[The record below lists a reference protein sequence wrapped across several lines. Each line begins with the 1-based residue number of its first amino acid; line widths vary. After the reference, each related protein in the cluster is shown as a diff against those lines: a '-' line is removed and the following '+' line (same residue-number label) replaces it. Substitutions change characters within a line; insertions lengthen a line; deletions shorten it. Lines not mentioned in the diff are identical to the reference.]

1 MSEGNVP
8 SHSNDANSVDA
19 SAPIAKR
26 QASTPPRSDDWE
38 VVPLSGIPPVA
49 ANPTAPP
56 PSAEQISTD
65 RVTELQSRVLD
76 LNQCNEVLLARV
88 NQLEESLERSQQA
101 LQQEVE
107 RSQRLTHDDKVTA
120 AQTQSVAQLLS
131 ELEQANGALE
141 RQTILAET
149 LSTQLQT
156 HQARSQ
162 QLEQECVTLR
172 QEKTERVQQLR
183 VAEETCVDLRS
194 RLQRQ
199 QRYTLQFKAA
209 LEKCL
214 DTSAFKHTSHGIEQ
228 EGIADE
234 VAASQSAA
242 VLDPAIMPRSER
254 IQPWSAGTIPAQ
266 ADPQLLSLMRGKSTP
281 TAEPTLPADADTRP
295 AATDFSPPLPT
306 VSEPAAASKE
316 PAIAPTSEAEKQLWQ
331 DVERVIDHPT
341 PVTGGDPVSTVET
354 AASGTVANSHPSPA
368 PTPPKTVQFTE
379 PIPWGSP
386 IQTAASEPV
395 EPAAPA
401 LTPRDVAENLKAAL
415 ENTSGFS
422 PESSFPST
430 PAVPSSASSTPN
442 SAAPQ
447 PSPFATTIP
456 ALDAMNTPQAS
467 PSPIV
472 HPLRPTQRKR
482 KSLSAV
488 ELPSFPPLP
497 KVKHD

>member
-8 SHSNDANSVDA
+8 SHSNDANSIN
-19 SAPIAKR
+19 APTPSTQR
-26 QASTPPRSDDWE
+26 RASTPPRSDDWE
-38 VVPLSGIPPVA
+38 VVPLSGIPPAA
-49 ANPTAPP
+49 ANPAAASPSTA
-56 PSAEQISTD
+56 QISSN

-88 NQLEESLERSQQA
+88 NQLEEALERYQQT

-107 RSQRLTHDDKVTA
+107 RSQRLTHDDKVTT

-131 ELEQANGALE
+131 ELEQTHGALE

-162 QLEQECVTLR
+162 QLEQDCVILR
-172 QEKTERVQQLR
+172 QEKTERAQQLQT
-183 VAEETCVDLRS
+183 AEETCADLRS

-214 DTSAFKHTSHGIEQ
+214 DTSGFGHTAHGIEQ
-228 EGIADE
+228 ENITE
-234 VAASQSAA
+234 NIAASQSAA

-254 IQPWSAGTIPAQ
+254 IQPWSAGTAPAQ

-281 TAEPTLPADADTRP
+281 TTEPTLPTDSGAPPSTI
-295 AATDFSPPLPT
+295 DFSQPLPT
-306 VSEPAAASKE
+306 SSESVAPPE
-316 PAIAPTSEAEKQLWQ
+316 PVIATTSEAEKQLWQ
-331 DVERVIDHPT
+331 DVERVIDNPT

-354 AASGTVANSHPSPA
+354 AASGTVANSHPSAA

-379 PIPWGSP
+379 PIPWGSL

-395 EPAAPA
+395 EPAAPV

-415 ENTSGFS
+415 ENAPTSS
-422 PESSFPST
+422 TESSFPATSKG
-430 PAVPSSASSTPN
+430 PSSAPSSPN

-497 KVKHD
+497 KVKQD

>member
-8 SHSNDANSVDA
+8 SHSHDANSIDA
-19 SAPIAKR
+19 SAPTTPHR
-26 QASTPPRSDDWE
+26 ASTPPRSDDWE
-38 VVPLSGIPPVA
+38 VVPLSGIPPAA
-49 ANPTAPP
+49 ANPAAASPSTA
-56 PSAEQISTD
+56 QISSN

-88 NQLEESLERSQQA
+88 NQLEEALERSQQT
-101 LQQEVE
+101 LQQKVE
-107 RSQRLTHDDKVTA
+107 RSQRLTHDDKVTT

-131 ELEQANGALE
+131 ELEQTHGALE

-149 LSTQLQT
+149 LSTQLQI

-162 QLEQECVTLR
+162 QLEQDCVILR
-172 QEKTERVQQLR
+172 QEKTERAQQLQT
-183 VAEETCVDLRS
+183 AEETCVDLRS

-214 DTSAFKHTSHGIEQ
+214 DTSAFGHTAHGIEQ
-228 EGIADE
+228 EDITDN

-242 VLDPAIMPRSER
+242 ILDPAIMPRSER
-254 IQPWSAGTIPAQ
+254 IQPWSAGTTPTQ

-281 TAEPTLPADADTRP
+281 TAEPTLPADTNTP
-295 AATDFSPPLPT
+295 PSVTDFSSPLPAS
-306 VSEPAAASKE
+306 SEPAAPPE
-316 PAIAPTSEAEKQLWQ
+316 PAIETSSDAENQLWQ
-331 DVERVIDHPT
+331 DVERVIDNPT
-341 PVTGGDPVSTVET
+341 PGSDGDRSPTLDTT
-354 AASGTVANSHPSPA
+354 APAAPENLHPSA
-368 PTPPKTVQFTE
+368 TTTPPTVVQFTE

-386 IQTAASEPV
+386 APV
-395 EPAAPA
+395 ETSAKLEPAATP
-401 LTPRDVAENLKAAL
+401 LTPREVAENLKAAL
-415 ENTSGFS
+415 ENTPAANSA
-422 PESSFPST
+422 ESSFSSVVASPPSA
-430 PAVPSSASSTPN
+430 PATRASVP
-442 SAAPQ
+442 PQ

-456 ALDAMNTPQAS
+456 ALEAMNNPQAS

-497 KVKHD
+497 KVKQE

>member
-8 SHSNDANSVDA
+8 SHSHDANSIDA
-19 SAPIAKR
+19 SAPTAPR

-49 ANPTAPP
+49 ANPAIAS
-56 PSAEQISTD
+56 PSAAQISTN

-88 NQLEESLERSQQA
+88 NQLEEALERSQQT

-107 RSQRLTHDDKVTA
+107 RSQRLTPDDKVTA

-131 ELEQANGALE
+131 ELEQTHGALE

-162 QLEQECVTLR
+162 QLEQDCVILR
-172 QEKTERVQQLR
+172 QEKTERVQQLQT
-183 VAEETCVDLRS
+183 AEATCADLRS

-214 DTSAFKHTSHGIEQ
+214 DTSAFGHTAHGIEQ
-228 EGIADE
+228 ENITE
-234 VAASQSAA
+234 NIAASQSAA

-254 IQPWSAGTIPAQ
+254 IQPWSAGTTPAQ

-281 TAEPTLPADADTRP
+281 TTEPPLPTDSDTSP
-295 AATDFSPPLPT
+295 AITDFSPPLPT
-306 VSEPAAASKE
+306 LSEPAPPSE
-316 PAIAPTSEAEKQLWQ
+316 PASATASDAENQLWQ
-331 DVERVIDHPT
+331 DVERVISNPT
-341 PVTGGDPVSTVET
+341 PGTSGDTLPTVDT
-354 AASGTVANSHPSPA
+354 AAAAAANSQPSA
-368 PTPPKTVQFTE
+368 IPTPPKAVQFTE

-386 IQTAASEPV
+386 APAATPTEL
-395 EPAAPA
+395 EPAATT
-401 LTPRDVAENLKAAL
+401 LTPREVAENLKAAL
-415 ENTSGFS
+415 ENTSAAS
-422 PESSFPST
+422 NAESSFSSGAAGQPSV
-430 PAVPSSASSTPN
+430 PAPRASVS
-442 SAAPQ
+442 PQ

-456 ALDAMNTPQAS
+456 ALEAMNSPQAS

-497 KVKHD
+497 KVKQD

>member
-8 SHSNDANSVDA
+8 SHSNDANSIDA
-19 SAPIAKR
+19 PAPSTQR
-26 QASTPPRSDDWE
+26 RASTPPRSDDWE

-49 ANPTAPP
+49 AKPATAS
-56 PSAEQISTD
+56 PSAEQVSTD

-88 NQLEESLERSQQA
+88 NQLEEALERSQQT

-107 RSQRLTHDDKVTA
+107 RSQRLTHDEKVTA

-156 HQARSQ
+156 HQTQSQ
-162 QLEQECVTLR
+162 QLERECVILR
-172 QEKTERVQQLR
+172 QEKNERMQQLQA
-183 VAEETCVDLRS
+183 AEETCVDLRS

-214 DTSAFKHTSHGIEQ
+214 DTSAFRHTSHGIEQ
-228 EGIADE
+228 ASIADE
-234 VAASQSAA
+234 VAANQSAA
-242 VLDPAIMPRSER
+242 ALDPAIMPRSER
-254 IQPWSAGTIPAQ
+254 IQPWSAGTAPAQ

-281 TAEPTLPADADTRP
+281 TTEPTLPTDSGAPPSTI
-295 AATDFSPPLPT
+295 DFSQPLPT
-306 VSEPAAASKE
+306 SSESVAPPE
-316 PAIAPTSEAEKQLWQ
+316 PVIATTSEAEKQLWQ
-331 DVERVIDHPT
+331 DVERVIDSPT
-341 PVTGGDPVSTVET
+341 PVTDGEVLPTVET
-354 AASGTVANSHPSPA
+354 AAATNSDPSPT
-368 PTPPKTVQFTE
+368 PTPPKAVQFTE

-386 IQTAASEPV
+386 VPAAASDKP
-395 EPAAPA
+395 EPAAPV

-415 ENTSGFS
+415 ENAPTSS
-422 PESSFPST
+422 TESSFPATSKG
-430 PAVPSSASSTPN
+430 PSSAPSSPN

-497 KVKHD
+497 KVKQD

>member
-8 SHSNDANSVDA
+8 SHSNDANSIDA
-19 SAPIAKR
+19 SAPATPR
-26 QASTPPRSDDWE
+26 RAPTPPRSDDWE
-38 VVPLSGIPPVA
+38 VVPLAGKPPVA
-49 ANPTAPP
+49 ANPAAAS
-56 PSAEQISTD
+56 PSAAQSSTN

-88 NQLEESLERSQQA
+88 NQLEEALERSQQT

-107 RSQRLTHDDKVTA
+107 RSQRLTHDDKVTT

-131 ELEQANGALE
+131 ELEQTHGALE

-162 QLEQECVTLR
+162 QLEQDCVILR
-172 QEKTERVQQLR
+172 QEKIERAQQLQT
-183 VAEETCVDLRS
+183 AEATCADLRS

-214 DTSAFKHTSHGIEQ
+214 DTSAFGHTAHSIEQ
-228 EGIADE
+228 EDITDN

-242 VLDPAIMPRSER
+242 ILDPAIMPRSER
-254 IQPWSAGTIPAQ
+254 IQPWSAGTTPAQ

-281 TAEPTLPADADTRP
+281 TAEPTLLANTDTSPAV
-295 AATDFSPPLPT
+295 TDFSPPLPT
-306 VSEPAAASKE
+306 ASEPTAPLE
-316 PAIAPTSEAEKQLWQ
+316 PAIATTSDAENKLWQ
-331 DVERVIDHPT
+331 DVERVINNPT
-341 PVTGGDPVSTVET
+341 PGSEGDRSPT
-354 AASGTVANSHPSPA
+354 ADTVAPTVAADSPPSATPA
-368 PTPPKTVQFTE
+368 PPKTVQFTE

-386 IQTAASEPV
+386 APAATPTEL
-395 EPAAPA
+395 EPAATT
-401 LTPRDVAENLKAAL
+401 LTPREVAENLKAAL
-415 ENTSGFS
+415 ENTSAAS
-422 PESSFPST
+422 NAESSFSSRT
-430 PAVPSSASSTPN
+430 AGQSSAPAPRASVP
-442 SAAPQ
+442 PQ
-447 PSPFATTIP
+447 PSAFATTIP
-456 ALDAMNTPQAS
+456 ALEAMNSPQAS

-497 KVKHD
+497 KVKQD